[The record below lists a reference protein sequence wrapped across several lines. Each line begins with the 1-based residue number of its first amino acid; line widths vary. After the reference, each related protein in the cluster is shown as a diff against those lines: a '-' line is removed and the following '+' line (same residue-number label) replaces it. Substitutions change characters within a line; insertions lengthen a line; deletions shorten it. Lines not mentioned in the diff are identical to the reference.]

1 MADLIRWDPFRE
13 MMSLRDAMDR
23 MFENAF
29 ISPRTTSWFTE
40 GEIPLALDVVEEDD
54 KYIVKA
60 SVPGIN
66 PDDLEITYDNN
77 MLTIKGEIKEEKE
90 VEEKRYHIHE
100 RRFGTFS
107 RSIVLPS
114 TIDVDKIDAQYKDGI
129 LSLSLPKV
137 EEAKPKKIKVHAV
150 EGKKV
155 LEGKATDIRSKN

>member
-13 MMSLRDAMDR
+13 MMTLRDAMDR

-29 ISPRTTSWFTE
+29 ISPRTTNWFTE

-54 KYIVKA
+54 KYIVEA

-77 MLTIKGEIKEEKE
+77 MLTIKGEVKEEKE
-90 VEEKRYHIHE
+90 IEEKRYHIRE

-107 RSIVLPS
+107 RSIALPS
-114 TIDVDKIDAQYKDGI
+114 TINVDKIEAEYKDGV
-129 LSLSLPKV
+129 LNLTLPKV
-137 EEAKPKKIKVHAV
+137 EEAKPKKIKVRSV
-150 EGKKV
+150 KGSKV
-155 LEGKATDIRSKN
+155 LEGTATDIRSKN